1 MAEISN
7 TRTEI
12 IEKVK
17 RPINFMVLVL
27 LMVEALL
34 GAMAFQFPD
43 QQKFLIWVIISFFA
57 IFTLIVIFLA
67 IWRPEVLQ
75 GTKNWDKNFSD
86 RLADN
91 IYISIEGYFDN
102 LSHQEKTE
110 AWLALSDFLKS
121 EDSGNVEFDDFCKRI
136 SDRISKK
143 AELTTKRINTP
154 GIVEGNKNHES

>member
-1 MAEISN
+1 MNEPSYK
-7 TRTEI
+7 RTEV
-12 IEKVK
+12 IEAVK

-34 GAMAFQFPD
+34 GAMAFQFSE
-43 QQKFLIWVIISFFA
+43 QRVILIWVIICFFA

-67 IWRPEVLQ
+67 IWKPEVLQ
-75 GTKNWDKNFSD
+75 GTKNWDKNYSD

-102 LSHQEKTE
+102 LSQQEKTE

-121 EDSGNVEFDDFCKRI
+121 EDSGNAEFNDFCIRMGI
-136 SDRISKK
+136 RISKK
-143 AELTTKRINTP
+143 ASLDRQRINAP
-154 GIVEGNKNHES
+154 GTVS